1 MCGVLLQKDERPTE
15 EPRRDRRA
23 TPMTTVVLGSG
34 TSNGVPMLGVE
45 YPTEYL
51 ANPKNWRTRA
61 SIILL
66 GPGGNVLV
74 DCAPE
79 LRLQMAREKLTRID
93 DVIITHT
100 HADHVMGMDD
110 LRSICMKTKR
120 PMPIYADESSQADI
134 RRIFPYAF
142 AEHAAGIEVP
152 RFDLHC
158 PGEVLELCGMEIQIL
173 RVMHGP
179 KVQVL
184 ALRVN
189 DFAYVTD
196 VNFIPPNEMKR
207 LRGLDTLI
215 LDAVRYKPHPNHY
228 HFDAAIEVA
237 QELGARM
244 TYFTHLSSD
253 YDHDKTNAELP
264 PGIQLAY
271 DGLRITSQ

>member
-1 MCGVLLQKDERPTE
+1 MNSSSSFPDIPT
-15 EPRRDRRA
+15 PRDPNRSSV
-23 TPMTTVVLGSG
+23 VVLGSG
-34 TSNGVPMLGVE
+34 TSNGIPMLGVE
-45 YPTEYL
+45 YTPEYL
-51 ANPKNWRTRA
+51 ANPKNWRTRC
-61 SIILL
+61 SIIVI
-66 GPGGNVLV
+66 GPEGNVLV

-79 LRLQMAREKLTRID
+79 LRLQMAWNGLSRID
-93 DVIITHT
+93 HVVITHT

-120 PMPIYADESSQADI
+120 PMPIYADEESQTNI

-142 AEHAAGIEVP
+142 LDEPPAGIEVP
-152 RFDLHC
+152 RFEFHK
-158 PGEVLELCGMEIQIL
+158 PGQTERLCGLDIQFL

-179 KVQVL
+179 KTEVL

-196 VNFIPPNEMKR
+196 VSFIPPAEMDR

-228 HFDAAIEVA
+228 HFDAAVEVA
-237 QELGARM
+237 KELNARM

-253 YDHDKTNAELP
+253 YDHDATNAALP
-264 PGIQLAY
+264 ANIQLAY
-271 DGLRITSQ
+271 DGLRIAI

>member
-1 MCGVLLQKDERPTE
+1 MSQ
-15 EPRRDRRA
+15 A
-23 TPMTTVVLGSG
+23 VVLGSG

-45 YPTEYL
+45 YPPEYL
-51 ANPKNWRTRA
+51 ANPKNWRTRC

-66 GPGGNVLV
+66 GPSGNVLV

-79 LRLQMAREKLTRID
+79 LRLQMAREGLTRID

-110 LRSICMKTKR
+110 LRSICMKTRK
-120 PMPIYADESSQADI
+120 PMPIYADEISQKEI

-142 AEHAAGIEVP
+142 HDDAPPGIEVP
-152 RFDLHC
+152 RFEFHV
-158 PGEVLELCGMEIQIL
+158 PGKSLSLCGLDIQIL

-179 KVQVL
+179 TLQVL

-196 VNFIPPNEMKR
+196 VNYIPPDEMVR
-207 LRGLDTLI
+207 LQGLDTLI

-228 HFDAAIEVA
+228 HFDAAMEVA
-237 QELGARM
+237 EEIGAKM

-253 YDHDKTNAELP
+253 YDHDKKNAEMP
-264 PGIQLAY
+264 PNIQLAY
-271 DGLRITSQ
+271 DGLRVPL

>member
-1 MCGVLLQKDERPTE
+1 MNPT
-15 EPRRDRRA
+15 PSN
-23 TPMTTVVLGSG
+23 TPIPQHTITQSSVAVILGSG

-45 YPTEYL
+45 YPPEYL
-51 ANPKNWRTRA
+51 ANPKNWRTRP

-66 GPGGNVLV
+66 GPEGNVLV

-79 LRLQMAREKLTRID
+79 LRLQMAQEGLTRID

-110 LRSICMKTKR
+110 LRSICMKTRR
-120 PMPIYADESSQADI
+120 PMPIYADVESQANI

-142 AEHAAGIEVP
+142 LDPPPAGIEVP
-152 RFDLHC
+152 RFDFHV
-158 PGEVLELCGMEIQIL
+158 PGQTERLCGMEVQFL

-179 KVQVL
+179 KTEVL

-189 DFAYVTD
+189 DFAYITD
-196 VNFIPPNEMKR
+196 VNYIPPAEMER

-228 HFDAAIEVA
+228 HFDAAMEVA
-237 QELGARM
+237 KDLAPRM

-253 YDHDKTNAELP
+253 YDHDKTNAALP
-264 PGIQLAY
+264 ANVQLAY
-271 DGLRITSQ
+271 DGLRIRL

>member
-1 MCGVLLQKDERPTE
+1 MPE
-15 EPRRDRRA
+15 A
-23 TPMTTVVLGSG
+23 IVLGSG

-45 YPTEYL
+45 YRPEYL
-51 ANPKNWRTRA
+51 ANPKNWRTRS

-66 GPGGNVLV
+66 GPEGNVLV

-79 LRLQMAREKLTRID
+79 LRLQMAREGLTRID

-110 LRSICMKTKR
+110 LRSICMKTRK
-120 PMPIYADESSQADI
+120 PMPIYADEVSQRDI

-142 AEHAAGIEVP
+142 LENPPAGIEVP
-152 RFDLHC
+152 RFEMQV
-158 PGEVLELCGMEIQIL
+158 PGSELALCGLDIKIL

-179 KVQVL
+179 KTQVL

-196 VNFIPPNEMKR
+196 VNYIPPDEMAR
-207 LRGLDTLI
+207 LKGLDTLI

-228 HFDAAIEVA
+228 HFDAAMEVA
-237 QELGARM
+237 RELGARM

-253 YDHDKTNAELP
+253 YDHDKTNATMP
-264 PGIQLAY
+264 PNIQLAY
-271 DGLRITSQ
+271 DGLRIAI

>member
-1 MCGVLLQKDERPTE
+1 VAEV
-15 EPRRDRRA
+15 
-23 TPMTTVVLGSG
+23 VVLGSG

-45 YPTEYL
+45 YSREYL
-51 ANPKNWRTRA
+51 ANPKNWRTRC

-66 GPGGNVLV
+66 GPEGNVLV

-79 LRLQMAREKLTRID
+79 LRLQMAREGLNRID
-93 DVIITHT
+93 NVIITHT

-110 LRSICMKTKR
+110 LRSICIVTKR
-120 PMPIYADESSQADI
+120 PMPVYADEESQRNI

-142 AEHAAGIEVP
+142 LDDAPAGVEVP
-152 RFDLHC
+152 RFDFHN
-158 PGEVLELCGMEIQIL
+158 PGSKLFLCGMELQIL

-179 KVQVL
+179 KTEVL

-196 VNFIPPNEMKR
+196 VNYIPPAEMER

-215 LDAVRYKPHPNHY
+215 LDAVRYKPHPNHF
-228 HFDAAIEVA
+228 HFDAAMEVA
-237 QELGARM
+237 RELGARM

-253 YDHDKTNAELP
+253 YDHDKKNAEMP
-264 PGIQLAY
+264 ANIQLAY
-271 DGLRITSQ
+271 DGLRIPLTGTLAP